1 MKEELIK
8 ACETYY
14 QLGFN
19 IIPVGYAKFVDIA
32 LYAFAD
38 EKTCEDLVNKWGS
51 NFLSP
56 LRQFLKMPTFASDI
70 RNEIVKNFPHLQ
82 TPPTLWHVT
91 GRRKGDNRNAY
102 IFYYKVRQ
110 TPEEVRK
117 IIEVYAPLASG
128 VAILL
133 GHISGISVIDFD
145 DTEELIKLLNA
156 SGFTC
161 DANNLEE
168 VLLQAFP
175 HNAVV
180 RTYRGYHVYFKH
192 DPNIQNKR
200 GVGDYQHIEVRS
212 KDCLVIAPPS
222 VAGIEIVNGRAVVRK
237 YEFLRELNEETKN
250 ATLPQWIL
258 SLLKP
263 QERGEEVKSPIL
275 VTPTITSLKEF
286 LLQHIT
292 PYWRKGFRDLLCFT
306 LAGMLRR
313 GGVSESVA
321 LEIVGAICDATQD
334 EEKDKRMKTVI
345 YEYKLPLEGEKIC
358 AGARKFYQVAIEAS
372 IPTEVAKL
380 IINTIYGMKPSIDF
394 VSWFSDNYQL
404 AEKVAALLHN
414 DLVYYEKEFT
424 FYAFNKDALVWQEVD
439 DSEALFLVMKACIAL
454 RNEIVETLQ
463 LQGTE
468 INKQITNCLNKLVND
483 NFVRHNMFQTIKH
496 LLSINHQLPY
506 VSPELLEEL
515 PAPLGRITFHRN
527 GALLWLTNGD
537 TVFIPASEEPH
548 RRFFATHTVNSEVDE
563 HADPS
568 AFEEFVA
575 EIVDDKDTADYLLQM
590 LATVLGLGRNPFR
603 KAIFCLGGGRNGKSS
618 FFEVLQ
624 AALGDKLV
632 VSTLPSVITQNGNSD
647 NTSLSARYRL
657 KNSAIAFTDEVPL
670 ENINEEAFKAITG
683 GETIV
688 AKRLY
693 HDVEAFPATFILC
706 ILSNTLPQNF
716 KSQNFALADRIVC
729 VKFPIRFADDITTE
743 TKAVKRRD
751 ENKVIALKENTP
763 AIIAALRKHF
773 KLVAQKN
780 FKLEMPQKVLE
791 ITEPVRF
798 AANALSCFLS
808 VCIIEDPLAETKAK
822 ELYEAYK
829 QFCKEHE
836 VRAISYKQFTSQL
849 RLLNYQ
855 LLHRWDGLHCIGIK
869 INFDALD
876 TMKEHA
882 TDTLI
887 EEQDDDEDAQ
897 EVKSFPLDV
906 FDDDNNEVSDD
917 EENFELV

>member
-1 MKEELIK
+1 MQKELIK
-8 ACETYY
+8 ACETYHR
-14 QLGFN
+14 LGFN
-19 IIPVGYAKFVDIA
+19 IILTGYAKFVEIA

-38 EKTCEDLVNKWGS
+38 EKTCEDLVSKWGG
-51 NFLSP
+51 NFLSH
-56 LRQFLKMPTFASDI
+56 LRQLLKVPTFASDI
-70 RNEIVKNFPHLQ
+70 KKEIQTNFPYLP
-82 TPPTLWHVT
+82 TPTTLWYVT

-102 IFYYKVRQ
+102 DYYYKLRQ
-110 TPEEVRK
+110 TPEEVQK
-117 IIEVYAPLASG
+117 IIEAYIPYASG

-133 GHISGISVIDFD
+133 GHISDISVIDFD
-145 DTEELIKLLNA
+145 DKEELIKLLNA
-156 SGFTC
+156 NGFTC
-161 DANNLEE
+161 DNNNLEE
-168 VLLQAFP
+168 VLMQAFP
-175 HNAVV
+175 HNAIV
-180 RTYRGYHVYFKH
+180 RTYRGYHVYFKY
-192 DPNIQNKR
+192 DPEIQNRKSL
-200 GVGDYQHIEVRS
+200 GDYQHVEVRS
-212 KDCLVIAPPS
+212 KDCLVVAPPS

-250 ATLPQWIL
+250 ATLPEWIL

-263 QERGEEVKSPIL
+263 EKRGEEAKSPIL

-292 PYWRKGFRDLLCFT
+292 PYWSKGFRDLLCFT

-334 EEKDKRMKTVI
+334 EEKAQRLKTVV
-345 YEYKLPLEGEKIC
+345 YEYKLPLEGEKVC

-372 IPTEVAKL
+372 IPAEVAKL

-394 VSWFSDNYQL
+394 VAWFSDNYQL
-404 AEKVAALLHN
+404 AEKIAALLRN
-414 DLVYYEKEFT
+414 DLVYHEKEFT
-424 FYAFNKDALVWQEVD
+424 FYAFSKDALVWQEVD

-468 INKQITNCLNKLVND
+468 INKQITNCLNRLVND
-483 NFVRHNMFQTIKH
+483 NFVRHNLFQTIKH
-496 LLSINHQLPY
+496 LLSISHPLPY
-506 VSPELLEEL
+506 LPPELLDEL

-537 TVFIPASEEPH
+537 TVFIPANEEPH
-548 RRFFATHTVNSEVDE
+548 RRFFATHTVNSVVDE
-563 HADPS
+563 HADPT

-618 FFEVLQ
+618 FFEILQ

-632 VSTLPSVITQNGNSD
+632 VSTLPSVITQNGNGE

-657 KNSAIAFTDEVPL
+657 KGSAIAFTDEVPL

-751 ENKVIALKENTP
+751 ENKVISLKENTP
-763 AIIAALRKHF
+763 AVIAALRKHF
-773 KLVAQKN
+773 KLAAQKN
-780 FKLEMPQKVLE
+780 FKLEMPAKVLE

-798 AANALSCFLS
+798 AANALSFFLS

-822 ELYEAYK
+822 ELYEVYK

-836 VRAISYKQFTSQL
+836 VRAINYKQFTSQL

-855 LLHRWDGLHCIGIK
+855 LVNKWDGLRCVGIK
-869 INFDALD
+869 INFDALSATSEIATNTLLD
-876 TMKEHA
+876 T
-882 TDTLI
+882 
-887 EEQDDDEDAQ
+887 QDEDDEDAQ
-897 EVKSFPLDV
+897 EVKPFPLDT
-906 FDDDNNEVSDD
+906 FDDEGSDD
-917 EENFELV
+917 EEKFELI